1 MAMRRTDDPVEEFLA
16 RVPDDRRRQDARQ
29 LCAMM
34 EEITGEPPAMWGPS
48 IIGFGA
54 YHYRYASGHEGDSAL
69 ASFSPRRQNL
79 AVYLVSEFADRHRA
93 ALARLGP
100 HKTGKGC
107 LYISRLA
114 AVDLDA
120 LRELIDRSVR
130 IRKGIDRAST

>member
-1 MAMRRTDDPVEEFLA
+1 MAMRRTDASVEEFLA
-16 RVPDDRRRQDARQ
+16 RVPGDQRREDARR

-34 EEITGEPPAMWGPS
+34 REITGEAPAMWGPS

>member
-1 MAMRRTDDPVEEFLA
+1 MAMQRTDASVEEFLA
-16 RVPDDRRRQDARQ
+16 RVPGDQRREDARR

-34 EEITGEPPAMWGPS
+34 REITGEAPAMWGPS

-79 AVYLVSEFADRHRA
+79 AVYLVGEFADRHRA

>member
-1 MAMRRTDDPVEEFLA
+1 MAMRRTDASVEEFLA
-16 RVPDDRRRQDARQ
+16 RVPGDQRRQDARR

-34 EEITGEPPAMWGPS
+34 REITGEAPAMWGPS

-79 AVYLVSEFADRHRA
+79 AVYLVGEFADRHRA